1 MNGDIVQR
9 LREILR
15 GKNLDSI
22 LIGSR
27 ANVRYTT
34 GFTGDYGFAAVGLLE
49 PHFFTSPLYSEH
61 ARCTVGEPFSVVEVE
76 SGVFRAMAELGKA
89 FWGRRVGYEA
99 DVVTCSAFEKLKAA
113 FGGVE
118 LVPTTGI
125 VEELRSVKNPGEISS
140 ISGAQ
145 RIAEEVLEE
154 VLELLKEGVRER
166 ELALEI
172 DYRFRKKGGERPA
185 FDTIAAFGEN
195 SSKPH
200 ALPADRRLRRGDI
213 VLIDMGTVV
222 DGYASDMTR
231 TFVFGRAD
239 AETRKVYS
247 TVLDAQE
254 AALEGIRAGVS
265 CAEADALAR
274 RVIERAG
281 YGERFVHSLGHG
293 VGLEVHEIPRLSKD
307 SDVTLKENMVVTVE
321 PGIYIP
327 GWGGVRIEDM
337 VVVGGDGCGNL
348 TRAPKTLLEL

>member
-1 MNGDIVQR
+1 MSGDIVER
-9 LREILR
+9 LRESLR
-15 GKNLDSI
+15 RRNLDSI

-34 GFTGDYGFAAVGLLE
+34 GFTGDYGFAAVGLLK

-61 ARCTVGEPFSVVEVE
+61 ARCTVGEPFSVVEVKN
-76 SGVFRAMAELGKA
+76 GVFTALAELGEG
-89 FWGRRVGYEA
+89 FWGRRIGYEA
-99 DVVTCSAFEKLKAA
+99 DVMTCSGFEKLKAA
-113 FGGVE
+113 FGEAE

-125 VEELRSVKNPGEISS
+125 VEELRSVKTPGEVSS
-140 ISGAQ
+140 IARAQ
-145 RIAEEVLEE
+145 KTAEEVLEE
-154 VLELLKEGVRER
+154 VLGLLREGVRER

-172 DYRFRKKGGERPA
+172 DYRFRKKGGERAA

-200 ALPADRRLRRGDI
+200 ALPTDRRLRRGDI
-213 VLIDMGTVV
+213 VLFDMGTVV

-239 AETRKVYS
+239 AETKRVYS

-307 SDVTLKENMVVTVE
+307 SDVVLKRNMVVTVE
-321 PGIYIP
+321 PGIYVP

-337 VVVGGDGCGNL
+337 VVVGEEGCVNL
-348 TRAPKTLLEL
+348 TGAPKTLFEL